1 MLEGTPDS
9 YTPKKSNTPSVVL
22 ISLGVL
28 IFVVGLI
35 GSILSVL
42 TKWVLEMQN
51 PGLIVDMANPF
62 GYVIIGIVLIGVG
75 MSIRS
80 ELTQVK

>member
-9 YTPKKSNTPSVVL
+9 YTPKKSNTQSVVL

-28 IFVVGLI
+28 LFVVGLI
-35 GSILSVL
+35 GSILSIL

-51 PGLIVDMANPF
+51 PGLIVDIANPF
-62 GYVIIGIVLIGVG
+62 GYVIIGMVLIVVG

-80 ELTQVK
+80 DLTQA